1 MTDLPPSEH
10 VRAALY
16 AAVVRQSTTVDN
28 ANDLLVLAQTWSMLT
43 AVEEEE
49 PDEYIATTSAT
60 MLGQSEYW
68 DYESRDPRRRLGF

>member
-16 AAVVRQSTTVDN
+16 AATVRLSTLVDN
-28 ANDLLVLAQTWSMLT
+28 ADDLLVLAQTWSMLT
-43 AVEEEE
+43 AIEEDE

-60 MLGQSEYW
+60 TLGQAASY
-68 DYESRDPRRRLGF
+68 DYESRDPRRRMGF